1 MWKGNNIIWCKSKFS
16 TTKTSTDVWRWPKR
30 VGVNGTPETR
40 IDSDWFVWIYTYR
53 MVYSLYT
60 PRKSAND
67 WSPRIVK
74 SGPAA
79 YCKFLLF
86 KHFKRCLVCAFSLK
100 CKQTKSLTKVI
111 MAENIPKYP
120 DIGCLT
126 LPPLDEDTK
135 QKPSH
140 FDIDLKRI
148 QMLKVDVDI
157 FSTCLLFAIITN
169 I

>member
-1 MWKGNNIIWCKSKFS
+1 
-16 TTKTSTDVWRWPKR
+16 
-30 VGVNGTPETR
+30 
-40 IDSDWFVWIYTYR
+40 